1 MNIRFP
7 IIGPKGLMA
16 VALAF
21 GLGVAGTQMIQPVLA
36 GNTNT
41 APIIDADFEN
51 ALRKH
56 FQKRFFNL
64 IDATS
69 EQQANISK
77 LLQERQEQTRP
88 QREQMRQGLVELSQL
103 MASDAATDDQ
113 IRDKVAKLKEM
124 RSHIQDERLETVL
137 KVRAQLTPEQ
147 RKTISDKISGIITG
161 NIRPRRVIG
170 LIDG

>member
-1 MNIRFP
+1 MNIR
-7 IIGPKGLMA
+7 ITAPKGLMA
-16 VALAF
+16 LALAF

-64 IDATS
+64 IDATG
-69 EQQANISK
+69 EQQTQISK

-88 QREQMRQGLVELSQL
+88 QREQLRQGLLELSQL
-103 MASDAATDDQ
+103 MANDATTDDQ
-113 IRDKVAKLKEM
+113 IKDKVAKLKEM
-124 RSHIQDERLETVL
+124 RAHIQDERLDTIL
-137 KVRAQLTPEQ
+137 KVRAILTPEQ
-147 RKTISDKISGIITG
+147 RKAVSDRISGIITG
-161 NIRPRRVIG
+161 NIRPRRVVG